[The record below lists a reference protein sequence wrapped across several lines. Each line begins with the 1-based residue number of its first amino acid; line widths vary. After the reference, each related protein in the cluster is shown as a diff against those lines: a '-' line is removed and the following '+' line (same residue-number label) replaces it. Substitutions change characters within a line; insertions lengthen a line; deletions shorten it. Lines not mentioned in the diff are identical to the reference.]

1 MSNDDLFS
9 LKLTEA
15 QYTELARWWHEYMV
29 LGPTRNPAE
38 DDWNALDF
46 CEWMDSDS
54 DEDPKYGLPEVE
66 AFLAEKERRE
76 GTALPEW
83 AKE

>member
-15 QYTELARWWHEYMV
+15 QYTELAQLWHEYTV
-29 LGPTRNPAE
+29 LGPTRNPDD

-46 CEWMDSDS
+46 CEWMDE
-54 DEDPKYGLPEVE
+54 DEDDPKYGLPEVE
-66 AFLAEKERRE
+66 AFLAEKERPE

-83 AKE
+83 ARK